1 MGLSPMAVE
10 KKLFYFLA
18 TITALRL
25 ATIGSF
31 ELSLDEGYYWLW
43 SKHLDIGYYDHPP
56 MVAYVLALATIF
68 SDSEFYVRL
77 PAVAS
82 ALVSSFIIY
91 KLAGELFEDKV
102 AGFNAALI
110 ANATLIFSAGALI
123 TTTDTPLVPF
133 YISAMALLYSAVQDV
148 PGKRYSSAKWVAVG
162 VLAGCALLSKY
173 TAAFFFPCAFL
184 FLLISARGRAWLKK
198 PQPYMAAITAFLV
211 FTPVIVW
218 NARRDWA
225 SLAFQAKHGLAR
237 IESSPIELFA
247 EFAGF
252 QVVLYSV
259 GLFFFLVAAGVVI
272 LKNSFKTGTETR
284 LRETSL
290 FLFSFSI
297 PVLAFFIL
305 NSFRTRMEGNWPILG
320 FIPLIVQ
327 AGGMAAVWNRQSITH
342 YLFRGAIAVAVLL
355 LAFLHLQ
362 IINPV
367 IPHPQRYE
375 ISRRIYGWKILG
387 EKVNQARKENNAT
400 FLISNRFQIATLLT
414 YYTDPR
420 IKAYLPGKAN
430 RQRFYFLPHPDSY
443 TGRNALYLTETK
455 RDDSAKIAPIFE
467 RMEKIET
474 IDIKRKGELI
484 RQFRLYLCYNYKGGL
499 EGL

>member
-1 MGLSPMAVE
+1 MPIE
-10 KKLFYFLA
+10 KKMFWFLA
-18 TITALRL
+18 VITVLRL
-25 ATIGSF
+25 AVAGSF

-68 SDSEFYVRL
+68 SDSEIFVRL
-77 PAVAS
+77 PAVAG
-82 ALVSSFIIY
+82 ALVSSLIIY
-91 KLAGELFEDKV
+91 KLAADLFEDKT

-123 TTTDTPLVPF
+123 TTTDAPLVPF
-133 YISAMALLYSAVQDV
+133 YISAMALFYSAAKQN
-148 PGKRYSSAKWVAVG
+148 PGECGSYAKWMAVG
-162 VLAGCALLSKY
+162 ALAGCALLSKY

-184 FLLISARGRAWLKK
+184 FLLLSARGRAWLKK
-198 PQPYMAAITAFLV
+198 PQPYIATAVAFLV
-211 FTPVIVW
+211 FTPVIFW
-218 NARRDWA
+218 NARRDYA
-225 SLAFQAKHGLAR
+225 SLAFQAKHGLAS
-237 IESSPIELFA
+237 IGNSPIELFA
-247 EFAGF
+247 EFTGF
-252 QVVLYSV
+252 QIVLYSI
-259 GLFFFLVAAGVVI
+259 GIFFFLVAAGVTI
-272 LKNSFKTGTETR
+272 LKNSFKTGAEAR
-284 LRETSL
+284 FREASL

-327 AGGMAAVWNRQSITH
+327 AGGMASSWNQRPFTR
-342 YLFRGAIAVAVLL
+342 YLFRGSVAIAVLM

-362 IINPV
+362 IIDPV

-387 EKVNQARKENNAT
+387 EKIDRAREENGAA

-414 YYTDPR
+414 YYTSPH

-430 RQRFYFLPHPDSY
+430 ERRFYFLPHPDGY
-443 TGRNALYLTETK
+443 TGKDGLYITETK
-455 RDDSAKIAPIFE
+455 RDDAAKIAPLFE

-474 IDIKRKGELI
+474 INITRKGELI
-484 RQFRLYLCYNYKGGL
+484 RQFELYLCYNYHGGL
-499 EGL
+499 EGV